1 MQFEKM
7 VTDSKHGAR
16 SSALLA
22 PAHAQ
27 RPWRKPIVSV
37 PPAWPIAVHE
47 VSTVVHLTAEYWPY
61 ARTGGLGE
69 AVAGLAMAQSRAGQ
83 RVIVYVPLYRSIRER
98 HVELMPVGPAFTV
111 EIGARQERVEVFRD
125 PSTRFGPEVRFVDAP
140 FYFDRAGL
148 YGDDQG

>member
-1 MQFEKM
+1 MQFEKK
-7 VTDSKHGAR
+7 VPSNHDPR

-37 PPAWPIAVHE
+37 PAPWPIAAHDA
-47 VSTVVHLTAEYWPY
+47 STVIHLTAEYWPY

-69 AVAGLAMAQSRAGQ
+69 AVAGLAMAQSRAGH
-83 RVIVYVPLYRSIRER
+83 RVVVFMPLYRSVRER
-98 HVELMPVGPAFTV
+98 HDELVPVGPAFNV
-111 EIGARQERVEVFRD
+111 EIASRSERVQVFRD

-140 FYFDRAGL
+140 SFFDRPGL
-148 YGDDQG
+148 YGDETG